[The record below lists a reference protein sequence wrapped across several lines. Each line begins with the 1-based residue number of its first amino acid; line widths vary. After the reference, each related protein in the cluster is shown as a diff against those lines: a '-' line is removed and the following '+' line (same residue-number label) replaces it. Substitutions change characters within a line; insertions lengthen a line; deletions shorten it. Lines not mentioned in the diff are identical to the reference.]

1 MRNVKQITTK
11 SIIAI
16 ISLGILTYTTMI
28 GSVLADEIKYPSAKF
43 NQPEAKDKTEL
54 TSSIFDEKIKE
65 NKALELLIFNQENKN
80 VTEEQQLV
88 DEKAQL
94 ISDMTGKI
102 YLQVKL
108 QGQIDKEQLVFQNDK
123 NEEFPFVIKDEKDD
137 TIVRILIEQH
147 MDKINMHV
155 KTLAAK
161 KDLDNKE
168 MVYSIHF
175 KEKKVQHDD
184 AKEVPSK
191 HQNQENNKDK
201 LKKDIDDKK
210 DSQKSD
216 IKERR
221 TSLFT
226 EKGLND
232 IPVQKDK
239 VQQDSNKKIE
249 NERPKA
255 SGTLKVE
262 NSPPTVKKVENE
274 RPKASGTL
282 KVENSPPTVK
292 KVENDHKEQPKHK
305 DEKSKKEKKKVVEKE
320 KALPA
325 FNRDD
330 DSKNSSQ
337 LSSDIKELD
346 EPNHKKQYILFAA
359 GIVLATILLISA
371 HLYSRKRGNQV

>member
-1 MRNVKQITTK
+1 MRNVKQIATK

-43 NQPEAKDKTEL
+43 NQPEAKDKSEL

-108 QGQIDKEQLVFQNDK
+108 KGQIDKEQLVFQNDK

-155 KTLAAK
+155 KTLAEK

-168 MVYSIHF
+168 MLYSIHF

-191 HQNQENNKDK
+191 HQNQENNQDQ

-262 NSPPTVKKVENE
+262 NSPPTVKKVEN
-274 RPKASGTL
+274 
-282 KVENSPPTVK
+282 N
-292 KVENDHKEQPKHK
+292 HKEQPKHK

-346 EPNHKKQYILFAA
+346 EPNHKKQYMLFAV

>member
-1 MRNVKQITTK
+1 MRNVKQIATK

-16 ISLGILTYTTMI
+16 ISIGILTYTTMI

-54 TSSIFDEKIKE
+54 TTSIFDEKIKE

-80 VTEEQQLV
+80 VTEEQQLI

-108 QGQIDKEQLVFQNDK
+108 KGQIDKEQLVFQNDK
-123 NEEFPFVIKDEKDD
+123 NEEFPFVIKDEKND

-147 MDKINMHV
+147 MDKIDMHV
-155 KTLAAK
+155 KTLAEK

-191 HQNQENNKDK
+191 HQNQENNQDQ

-221 TSLFT
+221 TSLLT

-262 NSPPTVKKVENE
+262 NSPPTVKKVEN
-274 RPKASGTL
+274 
-282 KVENSPPTVK
+282 N
-292 KVENDHKEQPKHK
+292 HKEQPKHK

-330 DSKNSSQ
+330 DSKNNSQ

>member
-1 MRNVKQITTK
+1 MRNVKQIATK

-108 QGQIDKEQLVFQNDK
+108 KGQIDKEQLVFQNDK

-137 TIVRILIEQH
+137 TRVRILIEQH

-155 KTLAAK
+155 KTLAEK

-168 MVYSIHF
+168 MLYSIHF

-191 HQNQENNKDK
+191 HQNQENNQDQ

-262 NSPPTVKKVENE
+262 NSPPTVKKVEN
-274 RPKASGTL
+274 
-282 KVENSPPTVK
+282 N
-292 KVENDHKEQPKHK
+292 HKEQPKHK

-346 EPNHKKQYILFAA
+346 EPNHKKQYMLFAV

>member
-1 MRNVKQITTK
+1 MRNVKQIATK

-16 ISLGILTYTTMI
+16 ISIGILTYTTMI

-54 TSSIFDEKIKE
+54 TTSIFDEKIKE

-108 QGQIDKEQLVFQNDK
+108 KGQIDKEQLVFQNDK
-123 NEEFPFVIKDEKDD
+123 NEEFPFVIKDEKND

-147 MDKINMHV
+147 MDKIDMHV
-155 KTLAAK
+155 KTLAEK

-184 AKEVPSK
+184 AKDVPSK
-191 HQNQENNKDK
+191 HQNQENNQDQ

-221 TSLFT
+221 TSLLT

-262 NSPPTVKKVENE
+262 NSPPTVKKVEN
-274 RPKASGTL
+274 
-282 KVENSPPTVK
+282 N
-292 KVENDHKEQPKHK
+292 HKEQPKHK

-330 DSKNSSQ
+330 DSKNNSQ

>member
-1 MRNVKQITTK
+1 MRNVKQIATK

-54 TSSIFDEKIKE
+54 TSSIFNEKIKE

-94 ISDMTGKI
+94 ISDMTDKI

-108 QGQIDKEQLVFQNDK
+108 KGQIDKEQLVFQNDK
-123 NEEFPFVIKDEKDD
+123 NEEFPFFIKDEKDD

-155 KTLAAK
+155 KTLAEK

-191 HQNQENNKDK
+191 HQNQENNQDQ

-262 NSPPTVKKVENE
+262 NSPPTVKKVEN
-274 RPKASGTL
+274 
-282 KVENSPPTVK
+282 N
-292 KVENDHKEQPKHK
+292 HKEQPKHK

-346 EPNHKKQYILFAA
+346 EPNHKKQYMLFAA

>member
-1 MRNVKQITTK
+1 MRNVKQIATK

-16 ISLGILTYTTMI
+16 ISIGILTYTTMI

-54 TSSIFDEKIKE
+54 TTSIFDEKIKE

-108 QGQIDKEQLVFQNDK
+108 KGQIDKEQLVFQNDK
-123 NEEFPFVIKDEKDD
+123 NEEFPFVIKDEKND

-147 MDKINMHV
+147 MDKIDMHV
-155 KTLAAK
+155 KTLAEK

-168 MVYSIHF
+168 MVYSINF

-191 HQNQENNKDK
+191 HQNQENNQDQ

-221 TSLFT
+221 TSLLT

-262 NSPPTVKKVENE
+262 NSPPTVKKVEN
-274 RPKASGTL
+274 
-282 KVENSPPTVK
+282 N
-292 KVENDHKEQPKHK
+292 HKEQPKHK

-330 DSKNSSQ
+330 DSKNNSQ

>member
-1 MRNVKQITTK
+1 MRNVKQIATK

-108 QGQIDKEQLVFQNDK
+108 KGQIDKEQLVFQNDK

-155 KTLAAK
+155 KTLAEK

-168 MVYSIHF
+168 MLYSIHF

-191 HQNQENNKDK
+191 HQNQENNQDQ

-262 NSPPTVKKVENE
+262 NSPPTVKKVEN
-274 RPKASGTL
+274 
-282 KVENSPPTVK
+282 N
-292 KVENDHKEQPKHK
+292 HKGQPKHK

-346 EPNHKKQYILFAA
+346 EPNHKKQYMLFAV

>member
-1 MRNVKQITTK
+1 MRNVKQIATK

-54 TSSIFDEKIKE
+54 TSSIFNEKIKE

-108 QGQIDKEQLVFQNDK
+108 KGQIDKEQLVFQNDK
-123 NEEFPFVIKDEKDD
+123 NEEFPFFIKDEKDD

-155 KTLAAK
+155 KTLAEK

-191 HQNQENNKDK
+191 HQNQENNQDQ

-262 NSPPTVKKVENE
+262 NSPPTVKKVEN
-274 RPKASGTL
+274 
-282 KVENSPPTVK
+282 N
-292 KVENDHKEQPKHK
+292 HKEQPKHK
-305 DEKSKKEKKKVVEKE
+305 DEKSKKEKKKVVEKK

-346 EPNHKKQYILFAA
+346 EPNHKKQYMLFAA

>member
-1 MRNVKQITTK
+1 MRNVKQIATK

-16 ISLGILTYTTMI
+16 ISLGIFTYTTMI
-28 GSVLADEIKYPSAKF
+28 DSVLADEMKYPSAKF

-88 DEKAQL
+88 DEKAKL

-108 QGQIDKEQLVFQNDK
+108 KGQIDKEQLVFQNDK

-155 KTLAAK
+155 KTLAEK

-191 HQNQENNKDK
+191 HQNQENNQDQ

-239 VQQDSNKKIE
+239 VQQDSNKKI
-249 NERPKA
+249 
-255 SGTLKVE
+255 
-262 NSPPTVKKVENE
+262 ENE

-346 EPNHKKQYILFAA
+346 EPNHKKQYMLFAA

>member
-1 MRNVKQITTK
+1 MRNVKQIATK

-16 ISLGILTYTTMI
+16 ISIGILTYTTMI

-54 TSSIFDEKIKE
+54 TTSIFDEKIKE

-108 QGQIDKEQLVFQNDK
+108 KGQIDKEQLVFQNDK
-123 NEEFPFVIKDEKDD
+123 NEEFPFVIKDEKND

-147 MDKINMHV
+147 MDKIDMHV
-155 KTLAAK
+155 KTLAEK

-191 HQNQENNKDK
+191 HQNQENNQDQ

-221 TSLFT
+221 TSLLT

-262 NSPPTVKKVENE
+262 NSPPTEKKVEN
-274 RPKASGTL
+274 
-282 KVENSPPTVK
+282 N
-292 KVENDHKEQPKHK
+292 HKEQPKQK

-325 FNRDD
+325 LNRDD
-330 DSKNSSQ
+330 DSKNNSQ

>member
-1 MRNVKQITTK
+1 MRNVKQIATK

-108 QGQIDKEQLVFQNDK
+108 KGQIDKEQLVFQNDK

-155 KTLAAK
+155 KTLAEK

-191 HQNQENNKDK
+191 NQNQENIQDQ

-262 NSPPTVKKVENE
+262 NSPT
-274 RPKASGTL
+274 
-282 KVENSPPTVK
+282 TVK

-337 LSSDIKELD
+337 LSNDIKELD
-346 EPNHKKQYILFAA
+346 EPNHKKQYMLFAA

>member
-1 MRNVKQITTK
+1 MRNVKQIATK

-16 ISLGILTYTTMI
+16 ISIGILTYTTMI

-54 TSSIFDEKIKE
+54 TTSIFDEKIKE

-108 QGQIDKEQLVFQNDK
+108 KGQIDKEQLVFQNDK
-123 NEEFPFVIKDEKDD
+123 NEEFPFVIKDEKND

-147 MDKINMHV
+147 MDKIDMHV
-155 KTLAAK
+155 KTLAEK

-191 HQNQENNKDK
+191 HQNQENNQDQ
-201 LKKDIDDKK
+201 LKKDIDDKI

-221 TSLFT
+221 TSLLT

-262 NSPPTVKKVENE
+262 NSPPTVKKVEN
-274 RPKASGTL
+274 
-282 KVENSPPTVK
+282 N
-292 KVENDHKEQPKHK
+292 HKEQPKHK

-330 DSKNSSQ
+330 DSKNNSQ

>member
-1 MRNVKQITTK
+1 MRNVKQIATK

-28 GSVLADEIKYPSAKF
+28 GSVLADEINYPSAKF

-108 QGQIDKEQLVFQNDK
+108 KGQIDKEQLVFQNDK
-123 NEEFPFVIKDEKDD
+123 NEEFPFVIKDEKDY

-155 KTLAAK
+155 KTLTEK

-191 HQNQENNKDK
+191 HQNQENNQDQ

-221 TSLFT
+221 TSLLT

-255 SGTLKVE
+255 SGTLRVE
-262 NSPPTVKKVENE
+262 NSSPTAKKVEN
-274 RPKASGTL
+274 
-282 KVENSPPTVK
+282 N
-292 KVENDHKEQPKHK
+292 HKEQPKHK

-320 KALPA
+320 KTLPA

-346 EPNHKKQYILFAA
+346 EPNHKKQYMLFAA

>member
-1 MRNVKQITTK
+1 MRNVKQIATK

-108 QGQIDKEQLVFQNDK
+108 KGQIDKEQLVFQNDK

-155 KTLAAK
+155 KTLAEK

-168 MVYSIHF
+168 MLYSIHF

-191 HQNQENNKDK
+191 HQNQENNQDQ

-262 NSPPTVKKVENE
+262 NSPPTVKKVEN
-274 RPKASGTL
+274 
-282 KVENSPPTVK
+282 N
-292 KVENDHKEQPKHK
+292 HKEQPEHK

-346 EPNHKKQYILFAA
+346 EPNHKKQYMLFAV

>member
-1 MRNVKQITTK
+1 MRNVKQIATK

-16 ISLGILTYTTMI
+16 ISLGVLTYTTMI

-94 ISDMTGKI
+94 VSDMTGKI

-108 QGQIDKEQLVFQNDK
+108 KGQIDKEQLVFQNDK

-155 KTLAAK
+155 KTLAEK

-168 MVYSIHF
+168 MLYSIHF

-191 HQNQENNKDK
+191 HQNQENNQDQ

-262 NSPPTVKKVENE
+262 NSPPTVKKVEN
-274 RPKASGTL
+274 
-282 KVENSPPTVK
+282 N
-292 KVENDHKEQPKHK
+292 HKEQPKHK

-346 EPNHKKQYILFAA
+346 EPNHKKQYMLFAV

>member
-1 MRNVKQITTK
+1 MRNVKQIATK

-16 ISLGILTYTTMI
+16 ISIGILTYTTMI

-54 TSSIFDEKIKE
+54 TTSIFDEKIKE

-108 QGQIDKEQLVFQNDK
+108 KGQIDKEQLVFQNDK
-123 NEEFPFVIKDEKDD
+123 NEEFLFVIKDEKND

-147 MDKINMHV
+147 MDKIDMHV
-155 KTLAAK
+155 KTLAEK

-191 HQNQENNKDK
+191 HQNQENNQDQ

-221 TSLFT
+221 TSLLT

-262 NSPPTVKKVENE
+262 NSPPTVKKVEN
-274 RPKASGTL
+274 
-282 KVENSPPTVK
+282 N
-292 KVENDHKEQPKHK
+292 HKEQPKHK

-330 DSKNSSQ
+330 DSKNNSQ

>member
-1 MRNVKQITTK
+1 MRNVKQIATK

-28 GSVLADEIKYPSAKF
+28 GSVLADEMKYPSAKF

-102 YLQVKL
+102 YLQAKL
-108 QGQIDKEQLVFQNDK
+108 KSQIDKEQLVFQNDK

-155 KTLAAK
+155 KTLAEK

-191 HQNQENNKDK
+191 HQNQENNQDQ

-239 VQQDSNKKIE
+239 VQQDSNKKI
-249 NERPKA
+249 
-255 SGTLKVE
+255 
-262 NSPPTVKKVENE
+262 ENE

-346 EPNHKKQYILFAA
+346 EPNHKKQYMLFAA

>member
-1 MRNVKQITTK
+1 MRNVKQIATK

-54 TSSIFDEKIKE
+54 TTSIFDEKIKE

-108 QGQIDKEQLVFQNDK
+108 KGQIDKEQLVFQNDK

-155 KTLAAK
+155 KTLAEK
-161 KDLDNKE
+161 KNLDNKE

-191 HQNQENNKDK
+191 HQNQENNQDQ
-201 LKKDIDDKK
+201 LKK

-216 IKERR
+216 TKERR

-239 VQQDSNKKIE
+239 VQQDSNKKI
-249 NERPKA
+249 
-255 SGTLKVE
+255 
-262 NSPPTVKKVENE
+262 ENE

>member
-1 MRNVKQITTK
+1 
-11 SIIAI
+11 
-16 ISLGILTYTTMI
+16 
-28 GSVLADEIKYPSAKF
+28 
-43 NQPEAKDKTEL
+43 EAKDKTEL
-54 TSSIFDEKIKE
+54 TTSIFDEKIKE

-108 QGQIDKEQLVFQNDK
+108 KGQIDKEQLVFQNDK
-123 NEEFPFVIKDEKDD
+123 NEEFPFVIKDEKND

-147 MDKINMHV
+147 MDKIDMHV
-155 KTLAAK
+155 KTLAEK

-191 HQNQENNKDK
+191 HQNQENNQDQ

-221 TSLFT
+221 TSLLT

-262 NSPPTVKKVENE
+262 NSPPTVKKVEN
-274 RPKASGTL
+274 
-282 KVENSPPTVK
+282 N
-292 KVENDHKEQPKHK
+292 HKEQPKHK

-330 DSKNSSQ
+330 DSKNNSQ

>member
-1 MRNVKQITTK
+1 MRNVKQIATK

-108 QGQIDKEQLVFQNDK
+108 KGQIDKEQLVFQNDK

-155 KTLAAK
+155 KTLAEK
-161 KDLDNKE
+161 KYLDNKE
-168 MVYSIHF
+168 MLYSIHF

-191 HQNQENNKDK
+191 HQNQENNQDQ

-216 IKERR
+216 NKERR

-262 NSPPTVKKVENE
+262 NSPPTVKKVEN
-274 RPKASGTL
+274 
-282 KVENSPPTVK
+282 N
-292 KVENDHKEQPKHK
+292 HKEQPKHK

-346 EPNHKKQYILFAA
+346 EPNHKKQYMLFAV

>member
-1 MRNVKQITTK
+1 MRNVKQIATK

-28 GSVLADEIKYPSAKF
+28 GSVLADEMKYPSAKF

-108 QGQIDKEQLVFQNDK
+108 KSQIDKEQIVFQNDK

-155 KTLAAK
+155 KTLAEK

-191 HQNQENNKDK
+191 HQNQENNQDQ

-239 VQQDSNKKIE
+239 VQQDSNKKI
-249 NERPKA
+249 
-255 SGTLKVE
+255 
-262 NSPPTVKKVENE
+262 ENE

-346 EPNHKKQYILFAA
+346 EPNHKKQYMLFAA

>member
-1 MRNVKQITTK
+1 MRNVKQIATK

-108 QGQIDKEQLVFQNDK
+108 KGQIDKEQLVFQNDK

-155 KTLAAK
+155 KTLAEK

-168 MVYSIHF
+168 MLYSIHF

-191 HQNQENNKDK
+191 HQNQENNQDQ

-239 VQQDSNKKIE
+239 VQQDSNKKI
-249 NERPKA
+249 
-255 SGTLKVE
+255 
-262 NSPPTVKKVENE
+262 ENE

-346 EPNHKKQYILFAA
+346 EPNHKKQYMLFAV

>member
-1 MRNVKQITTK
+1 MRNVKQIATK

-16 ISLGILTYTTMI
+16 ISIGILTYTTMI

-54 TSSIFDEKIKE
+54 TTSIFDEKIKE

-108 QGQIDKEQLVFQNDK
+108 KGQIDKEQLVFQNDK
-123 NEEFPFVIKDEKDD
+123 NEEFPFVIKDKKND

-147 MDKINMHV
+147 MDKIDMHV
-155 KTLAAK
+155 KTLAEK

-191 HQNQENNKDK
+191 HQNQENNQDQ

-221 TSLFT
+221 TSLLT

-262 NSPPTVKKVENE
+262 NSPPTVKKVEN
-274 RPKASGTL
+274 
-282 KVENSPPTVK
+282 N
-292 KVENDHKEQPKHK
+292 HKEQPKHK

-330 DSKNSSQ
+330 DSKNNSQ

>member
-1 MRNVKQITTK
+1 MRNVKQIATK

-16 ISLGILTYTTMI
+16 ISIGILTYTTMI

-54 TSSIFDEKIKE
+54 TTSIFDEKIKE

-108 QGQIDKEQLVFQNDK
+108 KGQIDKEQLVFQNDK
-123 NEEFPFVIKDEKDD
+123 NEEFPFVIKDEKND

-147 MDKINMHV
+147 MDKIDMHV
-155 KTLAAK
+155 KTLAEK

-191 HQNQENNKDK
+191 HQNQENNQDQ

-210 DSQKSD
+210 DSQKSG

-221 TSLFT
+221 TSLLT

-262 NSPPTVKKVENE
+262 NSPPTVKKVEN
-274 RPKASGTL
+274 
-282 KVENSPPTVK
+282 N
-292 KVENDHKEQPKHK
+292 HKEQPKHK

-330 DSKNSSQ
+330 DSKNNSQ

>member
-1 MRNVKQITTK
+1 MRNVKQIATK

-16 ISLGILTYTTMI
+16 ISLGIFTYTTMI
-28 GSVLADEIKYPSAKF
+28 GSVLADEMKYPSAKF

-88 DEKAQL
+88 DEKAKL

-108 QGQIDKEQLVFQNDK
+108 KGQIDKEQLVFQNDK

-155 KTLAAK
+155 KTLAEK
-161 KDLDNKE
+161 KNLDNKE

-191 HQNQENNKDK
+191 HQNQENNQDQ

-239 VQQDSNKKIE
+239 VQQDSNKKI
-249 NERPKA
+249 
-255 SGTLKVE
+255 
-262 NSPPTVKKVENE
+262 ENE

-346 EPNHKKQYILFAA
+346 EPNHKKQYMLFAA

>member
-1 MRNVKQITTK
+1 MRNVKQIATK

-16 ISLGILTYTTMI
+16 VSLGILTYTTMI

-54 TSSIFDEKIKE
+54 TSSIFNEKIKE

-108 QGQIDKEQLVFQNDK
+108 KGQIDKEQLVFQNDK

-155 KTLAAK
+155 KTLAEK
-161 KDLDNKE
+161 KNLDNKE

-191 HQNQENNKDK
+191 HQNQENNQDK

-232 IPVQKDK
+232 ISVQKDK

-262 NSPPTVKKVENE
+262 NSPPTVKKVEN
-274 RPKASGTL
+274 
-282 KVENSPPTVK
+282 N
-292 KVENDHKEQPKHK
+292 HKEQPKHK

>member
-1 MRNVKQITTK
+1 MRNVKQIATK

-16 ISLGILTYTTMI
+16 ISLGILIYTTMI

-108 QGQIDKEQLVFQNDK
+108 KGQIDKEQLVFQNDK

-155 KTLAAK
+155 KTLAEK

-168 MVYSIHF
+168 MLYSIHF

-191 HQNQENNKDK
+191 HQNQENNQDQ

-262 NSPPTVKKVENE
+262 NSPPTVKKVEN
-274 RPKASGTL
+274 
-282 KVENSPPTVK
+282 N
-292 KVENDHKEQPKHK
+292 HKEQPKHK

-346 EPNHKKQYILFAA
+346 EPNHKKQYMLFAV

>member
-1 MRNVKQITTK
+1 MRNVKQIATK

-16 ISLGILTYTTMI
+16 ISLGMLTYTTMI
-28 GSVLADEIKYPSAKF
+28 GSVLADEMKYPSAKF

-108 QGQIDKEQLVFQNDK
+108 KGQIDKEQLVFQNDK

-155 KTLAAK
+155 KTLAEK
-161 KDLDNKE
+161 KNLDNKE

-191 HQNQENNKDK
+191 HQNQENNQDQ

-216 IKERR
+216 NKERR

-239 VQQDSNKKIE
+239 VQQDSNKKI
-249 NERPKA
+249 
-255 SGTLKVE
+255 
-262 NSPPTVKKVENE
+262 ENE

>member
-1 MRNVKQITTK
+1 MRNVKQIATK

-65 NKALELLIFNQENKN
+65 NKVLELLIFNQENKN

-108 QGQIDKEQLVFQNDK
+108 KGQIDKEQLVFQNDK

-155 KTLAAK
+155 KTLAEK

-168 MVYSIHF
+168 MLYSIHF

-191 HQNQENNKDK
+191 HQNQENNQDQ

-216 IKERR
+216 NKERR

-262 NSPPTVKKVENE
+262 NSPPTVKKVEN
-274 RPKASGTL
+274 
-282 KVENSPPTVK
+282 N
-292 KVENDHKEQPKHK
+292 HKEQPKHK

-346 EPNHKKQYILFAA
+346 EPNHKKQYMLFAV

>member
-1 MRNVKQITTK
+1 MRNVKQIATK

-16 ISLGILTYTTMI
+16 ISIGILTYTTMI

-108 QGQIDKEQLVFQNDK
+108 KGQIDKEQLVFQNDK

-155 KTLAAK
+155 KTLAEK

-168 MVYSIHF
+168 MLYSIHF

-191 HQNQENNKDK
+191 HQNQENNQDQ

-262 NSPPTVKKVENE
+262 NSPPTVKKVEN
-274 RPKASGTL
+274 
-282 KVENSPPTVK
+282 N
-292 KVENDHKEQPKHK
+292 HKEQPKHK

-346 EPNHKKQYILFAA
+346 EPNHKKQYMLFAV

>member
-1 MRNVKQITTK
+1 MRNVKQIATK

-88 DEKAQL
+88 DEKTQL

-108 QGQIDKEQLVFQNDK
+108 KGQIDKEQLVFQNDK

-155 KTLAAK
+155 KTLAEK

-168 MVYSIHF
+168 MLYSIHF

-191 HQNQENNKDK
+191 HQNQENNQDQ

-262 NSPPTVKKVENE
+262 NSPPTVKKVEN
-274 RPKASGTL
+274 
-282 KVENSPPTVK
+282 N
-292 KVENDHKEQPKHK
+292 HKEQPKHK

-346 EPNHKKQYILFAA
+346 EPNHKKQYMLFAV

>member
-1 MRNVKQITTK
+1 MRNVKQIATK

-108 QGQIDKEQLVFQNDK
+108 KGQIDKEQLVFQNDK

-155 KTLAAK
+155 KTLAEK

-168 MVYSIHF
+168 MLYSIHF

-191 HQNQENNKDK
+191 HQNQENNQDQ

-249 NERPKA
+249 SERPKA

-262 NSPPTVKKVENE
+262 NSPPTVKKVEN
-274 RPKASGTL
+274 
-282 KVENSPPTVK
+282 N
-292 KVENDHKEQPKHK
+292 HKEQPKHK

-346 EPNHKKQYILFAA
+346 EPNHKKQYMLFAV

>member
-1 MRNVKQITTK
+1 MRNVKQIATK

-28 GSVLADEIKYPSAKF
+28 GSVLADEMKYPSAKF

-65 NKALELLIFNQENKN
+65 NKALELLIFDQENKN

-94 ISDMTGKI
+94 ILDMTGKI

-108 QGQIDKEQLVFQNDK
+108 KGQIDKEQLVFQNDK

-155 KTLAAK
+155 KTLAEK
-161 KDLDNKE
+161 KNLDNKE

-191 HQNQENNKDK
+191 HQNQENNQDQ

-216 IKERR
+216 VKERR

-239 VQQDSNKKIE
+239 VQQDSNKKI
-249 NERPKA
+249 
-255 SGTLKVE
+255 
-262 NSPPTVKKVENE
+262 ENE

-346 EPNHKKQYILFAA
+346 EPNHKKQYMLFAA

>member
-1 MRNVKQITTK
+1 MRNVKQIATK

-16 ISLGILTYTTMI
+16 ISLGIFTYTTMI
-28 GSVLADEIKYPSAKF
+28 GSVLADEMKYPSAKF

-88 DEKAQL
+88 DEKAKL
-94 ISDMTGKI
+94 ISDMIGKI

-108 QGQIDKEQLVFQNDK
+108 KGQIDKEQLVFQNDK

-155 KTLAAK
+155 KTLAEK

-191 HQNQENNKDK
+191 HQNQENNQDQ

-239 VQQDSNKKIE
+239 VQQDSNKKI
-249 NERPKA
+249 
-255 SGTLKVE
+255 
-262 NSPPTVKKVENE
+262 ENE

-346 EPNHKKQYILFAA
+346 EPNHKKQYMLFAA

>member
-1 MRNVKQITTK
+1 MRNVKQIATK

-16 ISLGILTYTTMI
+16 ISIGILTYTTMI

-54 TSSIFDEKIKE
+54 TTSIFDEKIKE

-108 QGQIDKEQLVFQNDK
+108 KGQIDKEQLVFQNDK
-123 NEEFPFVIKDEKDD
+123 NEEFPFVIKDEKND

-147 MDKINMHV
+147 MDKIDMHV
-155 KTLAAK
+155 KTLAEK

-191 HQNQENNKDK
+191 HQNQEKNQDQ

-221 TSLFT
+221 TSLLT

-262 NSPPTVKKVENE
+262 NSPPTVKKVEN
-274 RPKASGTL
+274 
-282 KVENSPPTVK
+282 N
-292 KVENDHKEQPKHK
+292 HKEQPKHK

-330 DSKNSSQ
+330 DSKNNSQ

>member
-1 MRNVKQITTK
+1 MRNVKQIAIK

-108 QGQIDKEQLVFQNDK
+108 KGQIDKEQLVFQNDK

-155 KTLAAK
+155 KTLDEK
-161 KDLDNKE
+161 KNLDNKE

-191 HQNQENNKDK
+191 HQNQENNQDQ

-239 VQQDSNKKIE
+239 VQQDSNKKI
-249 NERPKA
+249 
-255 SGTLKVE
+255 
-262 NSPPTVKKVENE
+262 ENE

-346 EPNHKKQYILFAA
+346 EPNHKKQYMLFAA

>member
-1 MRNVKQITTK
+1 MRNVKQIATK

-54 TSSIFDEKIKE
+54 TTSIFDEKIKE
-65 NKALELLIFNQENKN
+65 NKTLELLIFNQENKN

-108 QGQIDKEQLVFQNDK
+108 KGQIDKEQLVFQNDK

-155 KTLAAK
+155 KTLAEK
-161 KDLDNKE
+161 KNLDNKE

-191 HQNQENNKDK
+191 HQNQENNQDQ

-216 IKERR
+216 TKERR

-262 NSPPTVKKVENE
+262 NSPPTVKKVEN
-274 RPKASGTL
+274 
-282 KVENSPPTVK
+282 N
-292 KVENDHKEQPKHK
+292 HKEQPKHK